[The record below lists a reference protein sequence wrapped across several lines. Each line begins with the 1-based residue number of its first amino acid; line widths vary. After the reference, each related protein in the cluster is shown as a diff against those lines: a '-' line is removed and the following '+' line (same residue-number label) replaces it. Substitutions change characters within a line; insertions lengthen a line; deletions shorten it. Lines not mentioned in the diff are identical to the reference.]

1 MPFQGIDAGPIPAEC
16 KKSLLLLFKKLHK
29 FSSSKKIDFIESN
42 LENCGFLQQ
51 TKIMPIILESRKNED
66 VRVVKE
72 ADSRPAAQAHG
83 FESHSS

>member
-1 MPFQGIDAGPIPAEC
+1 MTRVRFPLSVKKVCSHFSKGC
-16 KKSLLLLFKKLHK
+16 KSFHTAKKY
-29 FSSSKKIDFIESN
+29 DFNESN
-42 LENCGFLQQ
+42 PENCGFLQQ